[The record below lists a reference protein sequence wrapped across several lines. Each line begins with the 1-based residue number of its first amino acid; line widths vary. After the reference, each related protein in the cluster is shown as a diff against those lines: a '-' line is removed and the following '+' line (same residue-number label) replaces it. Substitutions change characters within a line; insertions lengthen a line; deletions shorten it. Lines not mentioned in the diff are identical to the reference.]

1 MSKYLLLCEDDQYDR
16 AVFAEIFQEVEKEYQ
31 LVMLEE
37 GSEVMPFLATK
48 QRRDAYPALILLD
61 QNMPRKKGTE
71 VLKEVKASDDYKHI
85 PVVIYSTHDGHEL
98 ANESKALGAVTF
110 ISKPYDYNEYIAL
123 IKMVMT
129 LVA

>member
-16 AVFAEIFQEVEKEYQ
+16 AVFAEIFHEVEKECE

-48 QRRDAYPALILLD
+48 QRRDAYPVLILLD

-71 VLKEVKASDDYKHI
+71 VLKEIKTSEDYKHI
-85 PVVIYSTHDGHEL
+85 PVVIYSTHDGREL
-98 ANESKALGAVTF
+98 ASESMALGAVTF
-110 ISKPYDYNEYIAL
+110 MSKPYDYNEYIVLIRAL
-123 IKMVMT
+123 MDLIT
-129 LVA
+129 

>member
-31 LVMLEE
+31 IVMLEE

-61 QNMPRKKGTE
+61 QNMPRKTGTE
-71 VLKEVKASDDYKHI
+71 VLREVKASDDYSHI
-85 PVVIYSTHDGHEL
+85 PVVIYSTHDGQDL
-98 ANESKALGAVTF
+98 ARESKALGAVAF
-110 ISKPYDYNEYIAL
+110 MSKPYDYMEYLTL
-123 IKMVMT
+123 IKELLG
-129 LVA
+129 LVT